1 MGNARNV
8 ASRAAW
14 LGSAGISSAVD
25 ELNFLVGGHDGDE
38 CVGVLVGSTGE
49 RRRLHR
55 LRNRSRRGRRGT
67 SSTTGC
73 KNDGEYKMANVAQRT
88 SIQRIWFS
96 LAANVPCRAALP
108 KADFSE
114 LKLDLSLRMFC
125 GNRREHH
132 SGTG

>member
-38 CVGVLVGSTGE
+38 RVGVLVGSTGE

-67 SSTTGC
+67 PSTTGC
-73 KNDGEYKMANVAQRT
+73 KNDGEYKNGKRRTANVNPAHMVSLGRGCA
-88 SIQRIWFS
+88 
-96 LAANVPCRAALP
+96 LAAQLC
-108 KADFSE
+108 
-114 LKLDLSLRMFC
+114 LKLILAS
-125 GNRREHH
+125 
-132 SGTG
+132 